1 MMLGAGV
8 GLSDWWIW
16 NQIPVFLGNF
26 VGSAL
31 GTGLLFYA
39 AQKTARM
46 VRSFFAASAS
56 GRHEERKREVRV
68 L

>member
-39 AQKTARM
+39 AQKRLGWFDRFCG
-46 VRSFFAASAS
+46 VGFRAS
-56 GRHEERKREVRV
+56 
-68 L
+68 